1 MAIKKALSEDAYGK
15 YNKIFLLF
23 NKIFHNSE
31 IFPFSHHLDCDVH
44 FLKKNWPSNFF
55 SQIFSVCVCV
65 FPKKKEA
72 KLNTKKLH
80 QAKAHDTVVLYS
92 SHTETNSLF

>member
-15 YNKIFLLF
+15 YNMMCLLF

-31 IFPFSHHLDCDVH
+31 IFPFSQHLDCDVH

-55 SQIFSVCVCV
+55 SQIFGVCVCV
-65 FPKKKEA
+65 PYKERSKIKYKKI
-72 KLNTKKLH
+72 TPG
-80 QAKAHDTVVLYS
+80 QST
-92 SHTETNSLF
+92 